1 MDQNHPKDRRVST
14 PFKTAENL
22 VCGCALVMGADED
35 AKLEETDY
43 FLARRLIDDRQ
54 LDLGGDARAMLTCL
68 TIPA

>member
-22 VCGCALVMGADED
+22 VCGCALVMGAAAD

-43 FLARRLIDDRQ
+43 FLARRLIDDRVRLNGADHQ
-54 LDLGGDARAMLTCL
+54 WVKVPPR
-68 TIPA
+68 

>member
-43 FLARRLIDDRQ
+43 FLARRLFDDRVRLNGADHQ
-54 LDLGGDARAMLTCL
+54 WVKVPPR
-68 TIPA
+68 